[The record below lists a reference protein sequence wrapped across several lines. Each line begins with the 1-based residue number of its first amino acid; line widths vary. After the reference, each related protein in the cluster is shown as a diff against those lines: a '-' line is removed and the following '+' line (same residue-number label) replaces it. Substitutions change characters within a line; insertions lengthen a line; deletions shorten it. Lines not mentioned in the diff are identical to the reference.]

1 MFVRVQHDTSRKRP
15 RWRVQVVRNYRVDG
29 KVKQQLLREVG
40 SAYDEATRDQ
50 LRAEGELHKLALSE
64 ADLNGT
70 RPLFSS
76 PTIAEIRHYAA
87 QQAERPLRTAS
98 TSVVVEDLYQVGEQ
112 VSAAHLV
119 WGELY
124 SQIGWDQVLTAR
136 CWSSNRI
143 LKDLVLAR
151 LEKPR
156 SKRRTVAEH
165 QPLAGPELQLSRVYQ
180 TMDRLDEYRIKKIQ
194 RGWRHRVETLL
205 QKPITAVFY
214 DTTTLAFESARE
226 DLGALRRKGYSKD
239 GKPHDVQVL
248 FALLMTAEGLPL
260 GYRVYPGN
268 RYEGHTLLEAVQ
280 SLAKEG
286 FTESITVV
294 ADAGLCNREN
304 RALLRQHGYH
314 YVLGR
319 GVRRLPAHWHE
330 QLFDRDNYTT
340 LTRPEQ
346 RELKM
351 LELPDGE
358 SKIIVTHSDK
368 RAQHDAA
375 QRAKVLDKL
384 RRQIGK
390 TASSKGLVPKHQ
402 AKFLQFD
409 RSSRAE
415 INEEAVAQDAQF
427 DGLHAIITNCS
438 NPLPAVDIIAKYREL
453 WQIEDC
459 FRTTKHD
466 LKIRPM
472 YHWKDRRIEA
482 HLMICFMA
490 FCCLQEL
497 RFRLRTRGIS
507 HTLPELLAQLER
519 HRLTILHSKR
529 ADQSRIV
536 ITQPLSSKMNAILR
550 TVGVHWPKH
559 SFVLPETKK
568 PS

>member
-29 KVKQQLLREVG
+29 KVKQQLLREIG

-64 ADLNGT
+64 ADRNGV

-87 QQAERPLRTAS
+87 QQAERPLHTAS
-98 TSVVVEDLYQVGEQ
+98 TSVLVEDLYQVGEQ

-180 TMDRLDEYRIKKIQ
+180 TMDRLDEDRIKKIQ

-205 QKPITAVFY
+205 QVPITAVFY

-319 GVRRLPAHWHE
+319 GVKRLPARWHE
-330 QLFDRDNYTT
+330 QLFDRANYTT
-340 LTRPEQ
+340 LSRPEQ

-368 RAQHDAA
+368 RAQHDAE
-375 QRAKVLDKL
+375 QRAKVLHKL
-384 RRQIGK
+384 RRQIGT

-459 FRTTKHD
+459 FRTTKQD

-550 TVGVHWPKH
+550 TVGVHWPRH

-568 PS
+568 TA

>member
-1 MFVRVQHDTSRKRP
+1 MFVRVQHDTSGKRP
-15 RWRVQVVRNYRVDG
+15 RWRVQVVRTYRVDG

-40 SAYDEATRDQ
+40 SAYDEETREQ

-64 ADLNGT
+64 RELNGT

-76 PTIAEIRHYAA
+76 PTIAEIRRYAA
-87 QQAERPLRTAS
+87 QQAERQLRTEPI
-98 TSVVVEDLYQVGEQ
+98 SVLVEDLYQVGEQ
-112 VSAAHLV
+112 VSAANLV
-119 WGELY
+119 WGEMY
-124 SQIGWDQVLTAR
+124 SQIGWDQVLTANR
-136 CWSSNRI
+136 WSSNRI

-156 SKRRTVAEH
+156 SKRQTVAEH

-180 TMDRLDEYRIKKIQ
+180 TMDLLDEYRIKKIQ
-194 RGWRHRVETLL
+194 RGWRRRVESLL
-205 QKPITAVFY
+205 QTPITAVFY

-248 FALLMTAEGLPL
+248 FALIMTSEGLPL

-280 SLAKEG
+280 SLSKEG

-319 GVRRLPAHWHE
+319 GVKRLPEHWHE
-330 QLFDRDNYTT
+330 QLFDRNNYTT

-351 LELPDGE
+351 LELPDGD
-358 SKIIVTHSDK
+358 SKIIVTHSEK
-368 RAQHDAA
+368 RAHHDAE
-375 QRAKVLDKL
+375 QRAKLLAKL
-384 RRQIGK
+384 RQQVGK
-390 TASSKGLVPKHQ
+390 KASSKGLIPKHK

-409 RSSRAE
+409 RSSRAA
-415 INEEAVAQDAQF
+415 INEDAVAKDAQF
-427 DGLHAIITNCS
+427 DGLHAIITNRS
-438 NPLPAVDIIAKYREL
+438 NPLPAMEIIAKYREL

-459 FRTTKHD
+459 FRTNKHD
-466 LKIRPM
+466 LKIRPV

-507 HTLPELLAQLER
+507 HTLPELLAQLEQ
-519 HRLTILHSKR
+519 HRLVILHSKR
-529 ADQSRIV
+529 AKQQRVV
-536 ITQPLSSKMNAILR
+536 ITQPLSSKMNEILR
-550 TVGVHWPKH
+550 AVGVPWPKH
-559 SFVLPETKK
+559 SFVLQTTSK
-568 PS
+568 PA

>member
-29 KVKQQLLREVG
+29 KVKQQLLREIG
-40 SAYDEATRDQ
+40 SAYDEATRDR

-64 ADLNGT
+64 EARDSV

-87 QQAERPLRTAS
+87 QQAEPPLRTAS
-98 TSVVVEDLYQVGEQ
+98 TSVLVEDLYHVGEQ
-112 VSAAHLV
+112 VSAANLV

-136 CWSSNRI
+136 YWSSNRI

-156 SKRRTVAEH
+156 SKRQTVAEH
-165 QPLAGPELQLSRVYQ
+165 QPLSGPELQLSRVYQ
-180 TMDRLDEYRIKKIQ
+180 TMDLLDEYRIQKIQ
-194 RGWRHRVETLL
+194 QGWRCRVETLL
-205 QKPITAVFY
+205 QVPITAVFY

-319 GVRRLPAHWHE
+319 GVRRLPARWHE
-330 QLFDRDNYTT
+330 QLFDRDHYTT
-340 LTRPEQ
+340 LSRPEQ
-346 RELKM
+346 RELQM

-358 SKIIVTHSDK
+358 SKIIVTYSEK
-368 RAQHDAA
+368 RAQHDAE
-375 QRAKVLDKL
+375 QRVKLLDKL
-384 RRQIGK
+384 RRQIGN

-415 INEEAVAQDAQF
+415 INEAAVAHDAQF

-438 NPLPAVDIIAKYREL
+438 NPLPAVDLIAKYREL

-459 FRTTKHD
+459 FRTNKHD

-497 RFRLRTRGIS
+497 RYRLRTRGIS
-507 HTLPELLAQLER
+507 HTLPELLAQLEQ

-529 ADQSRIV
+529 ADQSRVV

-550 TVGVHWPKH
+550 AVGVHWPKH
-559 SFVLPETKK
+559 SFVLPDTKK